1 MQIKNTEFNIVQ
13 GDITELEVEAIVN
26 AANNELWMG
35 GGVAGALKK
44 KGGQGI
50 EDEAVKKGPIEIG
63 GAVAPSARSLK
74 AKYVIHAATMGMD
87 FSRHANKKAG
97 GIPPESMGGWAGK
110 TDEVKVRSS
119 CASALKEAEKL
130 KVKSIAFPALGCGTG
145 GFPEA
150 GSAKIMA
157 QEVFRHIWF
166 DYPVTSLKEITF
178 VLYDK
183 KAYDIFNKNASSYL
197 EYIIH
202 KIQAGPFITV
212 DIIIELPSGIVLIER
227 SNPPY
232 GCAIPGGFLDYNE
245 SLEDCAIREAK
256 EETSLDIYD
265 LKQFHTYSQPGR
277 DPRFHTVTTV
287 FTAKGKGIPKADSD
301 AANLKVFKP
310 QEALKLSLAFDH
322 KQVLQDYLRQNG

>member
-1 MQIKNTEFNIVQ
+1 MKIKNTEFKIILA
-13 GDITELEVEAIVN
+13 DITELETEAIVN

-35 GGVAGALKK
+35 GGVAGAIKK
-44 KGGQGI
+44 KGGKII
-50 EDEAVKKGPIEIG
+50 EEEAVKKGPIEIG
-63 GAVAPSARSLK
+63 GAVSTSAGVLK

-87 FSRHANKKAG
+87 F
-97 GIPPESMGGWAGK
+97 K

-119 CASALKEAEKL
+119 CASALKEAERL
-130 KVKSIAFPALGCGTG
+130 KVKSIAFPALGCGVG
-145 GFPEA
+145 GFPEV

-166 DYPVTSLKEITF
+166 YYTQTSLREITF

-202 KIQAGPFITV
+202 KIQSGPFITV
-212 DIIIELPSGIVLIER
+212 DIIIELPGGIVLIER

-232 GCAIPGGFLDYNE
+232 GWAIPGGFLDYNE

-265 LKQFHTYSQPGR
+265 LKQLHTYSKPGR

-310 QEALKLSLAFDH
+310 QEALKLNLAFDH
-322 KQVLQDYLRQNG
+322 KQVLEDYLNG

>member
-1 MQIKNTEFNIVQ
+1 MKIRNTEFKIIQ
-13 GDITELEVEAIVN
+13 SDITELDVEAVVN
-26 AANNELWMG
+26 SANN
-35 GGVAGALKK
+35 
-44 KGGQGI
+44 
-50 EDEAVKKGPIEIG
+50 
-63 GAVAPSARSLK
+63 K
-74 AKYVIHAATMGMD
+74 AKYIIPAATMGMD
-87 FSRHANKKAG
+87 L
-97 GIPPESMGGWAGK
+97 K

-119 CASALKEAEKL
+119 CASALKEAERL
-130 KVKSIAFPALGCGTG
+130 KVKSIAFPALGCGVG
-145 GFPEA
+145 GFSA
-150 GSAKIMA
+150 VGAAKIMA

-166 DYPVTSLKEITF
+166 DYPQTSLREITF

-202 KIQAGPFITV
+202 KIQSGPFITV
-212 DIIIELPSGIVLIER
+212 DIIIELPEGIVLIER

-232 GCAIPGGFLDYNE
+232 GWAIPGGFLDYNE

-265 LKQFHTYSQPGR
+265 LRQFHTYSKPGR

-287 FTAKGKGIPKADSD
+287 FTAKGRGVPKADSD

-310 QEALKLSLAFDH
+310 QEMLKLDLAFDH
-322 KQVLQDYLRQNG
+322 KQVLSDYVAGEGKCLDI

>member
-1 MQIKNTEFNIVQ
+1 MFIRNTEIKIVQ
-13 GDITELEVEAIVN
+13 GDITEIEAEAIVN
-26 AANNELWMG
+26 AANNRLLMG
-35 GGVAGALKK
+35 GGVAGAIKK
-44 KGGQGI
+44 KGGKII

-63 GAVAPSARSLK
+63 TAISGPAGKLK

-87 FSRHANKKAG
+87 F
-97 GIPPESMGGWAGK
+97 K
-110 TDEVKVRSS
+110 TDEVKIRSACNS
-119 CASALKEAEKL
+119 SLKEAEKL
-130 KVKSIAFPALGCGTG
+130 KINSIAFPALGCGVG
-145 GFPEA
+145 GFPET

-157 QEVFRHIWF
+157 QEIFRHLWF
-166 DYPVTSLKEITF
+166 DCPNSYLKEITF
-178 VLYDK
+178 VLFDK
-183 KAYDIFNKNASSYL
+183 SAYDTFNKSVLSYL

-202 KIQAGPFITV
+202 KIQQGPFITV
-212 DIIIELPSGIVLIER
+212 DIIIELPEGIVLIER

-232 GCAIPGGFLDYNE
+232 GWAIPGGFLDYNE

-265 LKQFHTYSQPGR
+265 LKQLHTYSNPGR

-310 QEALKLSLAFDH
+310 EDASKLNLAFDH
-322 KQVLQDYLRQNG
+322 KQVLRDYVNYKKPKL

>member
-1 MQIKNTEFNIVQ
+1 MKIKNTEFKIIQ
-13 GDITELEVEAIVN
+13 GDITELDTEAIVN
-26 AANNELWMG
+26 AANN
-35 GGVAGALKK
+35 
-44 KGGQGI
+44 
-50 EDEAVKKGPIEIG
+50 
-63 GAVAPSARSLK
+63 K
-74 AKYVIHAATMGMD
+74 AKHIIHAATMAMD
-87 FSRHANKKAG
+87 FSRPAVKTAD
-97 GIPPESMGGWAGK
+97 GIPPMAGK

-119 CASALKEAEKL
+119 CASALKDAERL
-130 KVKSIAFPALGCGTG
+130 KVKSIAFPALGCGAG

-157 QEVFRHIWF
+157 QEVFRHLWF
-166 DYPVTSLKEITF
+166 DYPRTSLKEITF
-178 VLYDK
+178 VLDNK

-202 KIQAGPFITV
+202 KIQAGSFITV
-212 DIIIELPSGIVLIER
+212 DIIIELSDGFGHRRPNHGLVANGIVLIER

-232 GCAIPGGFLDYNE
+232 GWAIPGGFLDYNE

-256 EETSLDIYD
+256 EETSLDIYE
-265 LKQFHTYSQPGR
+265 LKQLHTYSKPGR

-310 QEALKLSLAFDH
+310 REALKLDLAFDH
-322 KQVLQDYLRQNG
+322 KQVLEDYLNG

>member
-1 MQIKNTEFNIVQ
+1 MKIKNTEFKIIQ
-13 GDITELEVEAIVN
+13 ADITELETEAIVN
-26 AANNELWMG
+26 AANN
-35 GGVAGALKK
+35 
-44 KGGQGI
+44 
-50 EDEAVKKGPIEIG
+50 
-63 GAVAPSARSLK
+63 K
-74 AKYVIHAATMGMD
+74 AKHIIHAATM
-87 FSRHANKKAG
+87 ALA
-97 GIPPESMGGWAGK
+97 MGSQTMACWPMGLDLK

-119 CASALKEAEKL
+119 CASALKEAERL
-130 KVKSIAFPALGCGTG
+130 KVKSIAFPALGCGVG

-157 QEVFRHIWF
+157 QEVFRHLWF
-166 DYPVTSLKEITF
+166 DYPQTSLKEITF

-202 KIQAGPFITV
+202 KIQSGPFITV
-212 DIIIELPSGIVLIER
+212 DIIIQLSGGIVLIER

-232 GCAIPGGFLDYNE
+232 GWAIPGGFLDYNE

-265 LKQFHTYSQPGR
+265 LKQLHTYSKPGR

-287 FTAKGKGIPKADSD
+287 FTAKAKGKPQAGSD
-301 AANLKVFKP
+301 AANLKVVKP
-310 QEALKLSLAFDH
+310 EEASKLNLAFDH
-322 KQVLQDYLRQNG
+322 KQVIKDYLMVRKA

>member
-1 MQIKNTEFNIVQ
+1 MKIKNTELKIVQ
-13 GDITELEVEAIVN
+13 GDITELETEAIVN

-63 GAVAPSARSLK
+63 GAVATSAGSLK

-87 FSRHANKKAG
+87 FN
-97 GIPPESMGGWAGK
+97 

-119 CASALKEAEKL
+119 CASALKEAERL

-145 GFPEA
+145 GFPEVGA
-150 GSAKIMA
+150 AKIMA
-157 QEVFRHIWF
+157 QEVFRHLWF
-166 DYPVTSLKEITF
+166 DYPATSLKEITF

-202 KIQAGPFITV
+202 KIQSGPFITV
-212 DIIIELPSGIVLIER
+212 DIIIELEGGIVLIER

-232 GCAIPGGFLDYNE
+232 GWAIPGGFLDYNE

-265 LKQFHTYSQPGR
+265 LKQLHTYSKPGR
-277 DPRFHTVTTV
+277 DPRFHTVTAV

-310 QEALKLSLAFDH
+310 REALKLNLAFDH